1 MAFLRKYGPGLLVLA
16 LGAAFL
22 VLCVARGEQETVFMK
37 ASRICMECIGLG

>member
-16 LGAAFL
+16 LGAAF
-22 VLCVARGEQETVFMK
+22 VLLGVARGEQEIVFMK